1 MRRTLVQLL
10 VWMSLVL
17 TAGLGSALAQTVS
30 AYEAALNDYR
40 ANRIRESVRALK
52 AILLKDPRN
61 KEAAMLLGTI
71 YYQNHKLKKAYYLFE
86 KGDPALLTP
95 ENAFAWGSTY
105 LEFDE
110 DKKAALGFR
119 YILKNKAPFRP
130 FATYYLGV
138 IAYKAGQWQ
147 RARKYFQKV
156 NPEDLTVA
164 LRVNRRRYL
173 ADIKKQQDKLLESI
187 IGGTNRSGQ
196 DLAAPQLPVT
206 TPMPPK
212 DSGTDEELMAPLANA
227 LQVEQEDPK
236 GWRHSVRPAVML
248 AQQNQLSD
256 NHGLNNDN
264 VNLFAHREG
273 ISGLVNY
280 GDGRKSGGL
289 LGGFAYLLGDIGY
302 SAQLDQVQ
310 YFTLEQTS
318 GLFTSQASSSQNE
331 SSGFLSLQ
339 PNLGVYLNPSLRLEL
354 AAGVRSYFP
363 DYDAKQAWG
372 QASEQVA
379 LRYESAATELGF
391 ELTALQPFD
400 EQQKKEALD
409 LAARAD
415 VEQQFG
421 DLRVNLQGYGW
432 QTDHARFLSANRFRL
447 ILADPELRYR
457 VGFVSELGA
466 SAGLLLNIFSDTTLQ
481 LRLEALKRE
490 PLSGARLNRLRST
503 DTVESVAYGA
513 GKSLASLNIPLGDS
527 ASITASAAYNLLTDY
542 HYTEVNAEADVPFQE
557 YVTDVE
563 QFIYQAGAVISF
575 AEWIRLS
582 GSYTI
587 TTNNFTSSS
596 SSDREFRR
604 SNPNYTVDADFY
616 LELAKTF

>member
-1 MRRTLVQLL
+1 MKRMLVQLL

-17 TAGLGSALAQTVS
+17 TAGSGSALAQTEPS
-30 AYEAALNDYR
+30 YETALNDYR
-40 ANRIRESVRALK
+40 ADRVREAARALK

-71 YYQNHKLKKAYYLFE
+71 YYQNRKVKKAFYLFE
-86 KGDPALLTP
+86 KGDPAYLTP

-119 YILKNKAPFRP
+119 YIIKNKAPFRP

-156 NPEDLTVA
+156 NPEDLPVA

-173 ADIKKQQDKLLESI
+173 ADIKKQQDQLLESI
-187 IGGTNRSGQ
+187 IGGTSRSGQ
-196 DLAAPQLPVT
+196 DLSAPQLPVT

-227 LQVEQEDPK
+227 LQVEQEEQK
-236 GWRHSVRPAVML
+236 GWRHSMRPGVTL
-248 AQQNQLSD
+248 AQQSHLSD

-264 VNLFAHREG
+264 VNLFAHRES
-273 ISGLVNY
+273 ISGLLNY
-280 GDGRKSGGL
+280 ADGRKSGGL
-289 LGGFAYLLGDIGY
+289 LGGFAYHLGDIGY

-310 YFTLEQTS
+310 YFALEQTS
-318 GLFTSQASSSQNE
+318 GLFTSQQSSRQSE
-331 SSGFLSLQ
+331 SSGFFSLL
-339 PNLGVYLNPSLRLEL
+339 PNLGVYLNPNLRLEL
-354 AAGVRSYFP
+354 SAGVRAYFP
-363 DYDAKQAWG
+363 GYDAKKAWG

-379 LRYESAATELGF
+379 LRYESEATELGL
-391 ELTALQPFD
+391 EVTALQPFD
-400 EQQKKEALD
+400 EAQKKEASD
-409 LAARAD
+409 LAARA
-415 VEQQFG
+415 EIERQFG
-421 DLRVNLQGYGW
+421 DARLNIQGYGW
-432 QTDHARFLSANRFRL
+432 QTDHARFLSTNRFRL

-457 VGFVSELGA
+457 VGFVNELGA

-481 LRLEALKRE
+481 LRLEALRRE
-490 PLSGARLNRLRST
+490 PLKAIRLNRLRSI
-503 DTVESVAYGA
+503 DTVESVAHGA
-513 GKSLASLNIPLGDS
+513 GKSLVSLNIPLGDS
-527 ASITASAAYNLLTDY
+527 ASITASGAYNVLTDY
-542 HYTEVNAEADVPFQE
+542 HYTELNTEAEVSFKE
-557 YVTDVE
+557 YVTDV
-563 QFIYQAGAVISF
+563 QQLNYQAGAVISF

-587 TTNNFTSSS
+587 TTHTFTSASAK
-596 SSDREFRR
+596 DREFRR
-604 SNPNYTVDADFY
+604 SNPNYTMDADFY